1 MHFFRA
7 PPRDPEPN
15 QSPPNLDTATRISS
29 LHLFCLLLFLVRLIK
44 SFKESLAAANSRF
57 SLSPQ
62 FVAYPDSSLLFFRD
76 CNSSSHARAR
86 ARGGFPTLCVLRSPV
101 PLPTRCEKGTALNLC
116 GNDTRL
122 NWCMKTKHVSTCM
135 KRTKVLRVF
144 KRHASQPV

>member
-7 PPRDPEPN
+7 PPPRYPEPN
-15 QSPPNLDTATRISS
+15 QSPRNLGTATRIRS
-29 LHLFCLLLFLVRLIK
+29 LHLFCLLPFLVRLIK

-62 FVAYPDSSLLFFRD
+62 FVAYPDSSLLFFLD

-86 ARGGFPTLCVLRSPV
+86 ARGGFPRLCVLRSLV
-101 PLPTRCEKGTALNLC
+101 PRPTRCEKGKPLNLC

-122 NWCMKTKHVSTCM
+122 STGLKTKHVSTCM
-135 KRTKVLRVF
+135 KRTK
-144 KRHASQPV
+144 SITCI